1 MATKNKILLG
11 LAILIGIAI
20 FAWSKRD
27 VYVGIAGVTFR
38 FPNQAVVSVNT
49 TVPLDGL
56 DTTQGAFIELP
67 NGHYFGSWGL
77 LLQSSKERG
86 ANGMSEGLIDALRRG
101 DLRLNRTPFGWY
113 EWGRICGREDWY
125 FQRIP
130 DRDSSIYSIGT
141 LICHDTGICKLNF
154 AYRDVDVQV
163 SVSRQQIDSVSEVK
177 QKAIVL
183 LQKYE
188 MPKEK

>member
-67 NGHYFGSWGL
+67 NGPYFGSWGL

-113 EWGRICGREDWY
+113 ECGRICGREDWY

-177 QKAIVL
+177 QKAVVL

-188 MPKEK
+188 VPKEK